1 CSEVAEQIAESCW
14 KKARGESDAEIKL
27 QASLLAWRK
36 DPERTK
42 TPAAASAP
50 AAAPKASA
58 PDLTPEPQSTA
69 ATTKSEAVPESA
81 GKGGPPR
88 FWIPDKA
95 LDQALTPH
103 EFTVYAVLCRTA
115 GKSRRCW
122 PSITTI
128 VRHGRMKRHTAVAAL
143 DALETRGM
151 IECRKRFQK
160 TS

>member
-1 CSEVAEQIAESCW
+1 
-14 KKARGESDAEIKL
+14 
-27 QASLLAWRK
+27 
-36 DPERTK
+36 
-42 TPAAASAP
+42 
-50 AAAPKASA
+50 SA

-128 VRHGRMKRHTAVAAL
+128 VRHGPMKRRAAVAARG
-143 DALETRGM
+143 ALETRGM

-160 TS
+160 TSVYTLTTPDHWHAVVPKEALLGVPEAALLEGLQ